1 MTRRT
6 KTVTAAAGSLLLAA
20 AASTLSGCWV
30 PTLIGGMAASA
41 YATGTSIF
49 PAEYEGLN
57 DHTWAVVVLADRSIT
72 SEVFNIQAVVTNA
85 TTNKLLGAQNEGTLT
100 SAGFQPGQNVL
111 LLQTSQPTFNAWSYI
126 RMAEEI
132 GVDRLIVID
141 INHFQLYEPGNR
153 YFWNGRVAARVGVVE
168 AELGI
173 DEFAF
178 SRDIDITYPDDQ
190 GFTTQDLTRP
200 HIVNVLLDRLT
211 NRAAWLFFEHEE
223 PNMIEY

>member
-1 MTRRT
+1 MTLRT
-6 KTVTAAAGSLLLAA
+6 LLVTGAATATLTGIG
-20 AASTLSGCWV
+20 ASLSGCWV

-41 YATGTSIF
+41 YATGTSEY

-72 SEVFNIQAVVTNA
+72 SEVFNLQSVVTNA
-85 TTNKLLGAQNEGTLT
+85 TTNKLLTAQTSGALN

-111 LLQTSQPTFNAWSYI
+111 LLQTAEPTFDAWNYT

-141 INHFQLYEPGNR
+141 VNHFQLYEPGNR

-168 AELGI
+168 ADQGV

-178 SRDIDITYPDDQ
+178 SWDLDITYPDSQ
-190 GFTTQDLTRP
+190 GFTTQDLSRP
-200 HIVNVLLDRLT
+200 HVVNVLLDRLT
-211 NRAAWLFFEHEE
+211 NRIAWLFYTHEE